1 MNLNSIVTESHKVL
15 DNSFLSSQVHLTN
28 HISDLNYQACL
39 DIVTAM
45 ATYTDFITVTREM
58 VEAEEVS
65 FREIFKNWNELNLMS
80 DELFCKLDKEAVE
93 RLARQNEDDD
103 VIDEFINAYDDL
115 TIFELFDNI

>member
-1 MNLNSIVTESHKVL
+1 VTESHKVL

-45 ATYTDFITVTREM
+45 STYTDFITVTREM

-80 DELFCKLDKEAVE
+80 DELFCQLDKEAVL
-93 RLARQNEDDD
+93 RMARQSEDKDDD
-103 VIDEFINAYDDL
+103 VIDEFRNAYDDL
-115 TIFELFDNI
+115 TIFELFDNM